1 MMIRLVIKE
10 IIDGDNSDEA
20 AVLILKELRGNKE
33 LPITLS
39 MQAAENIKLA
49 LNKNRNLRPD
59 IYDSFIDFINK
70 SSYKLEYVCINKYE
84 YGVFYSYLSFADEL
98 GNRFYVDQIRPSDA
112 IILVIKK
119 DVSILCENSV
129 LDEVACDDLNQD
141 FFSRFVYPDF
151 NNIPQSTIDDIIVD
165 DKGNAEKL
173 SLLSLEEINLR
184 IEIAVKNEDYQY
196 AAKLR
201 DARNK
206 K

>member
-1 MMIRLVIKE
+1 
-10 IIDGDNSDEA
+10 
-20 AVLILKELRGNKE
+20 
-33 LPITLS
+33 
-39 MQAAENIKLA
+39 
-49 LNKNRNLRPD
+49 
-59 IYDSFIDFINK
+59 
-70 SSYKLEYVCINKYE
+70 
-84 YGVFYSYLSFADEL
+84 FADEL